1 MRLGEFLNAMHRDGA
16 PEAPTCPVRF
26 KAIARGAH
34 GEEYLVDCNAVL
46 AFVDESKRD
55 KAIDAAE
62 AVLRRAYPDGSAPAE
77 KRRNEVAYQVLL
89 YALRDADQH
98 RTQFAASV
106 DELRAALVQP
116 VATRLYTEY
125 IEFVDEEFPDE
136 VTPEQL
142 EEMAKEAEKNSF
154 GDLLT
159 SYGYLTIRRALPSLA
174 ARFGRSPTQTSG
186 AGAPA

>member
-1 MRLGEFLNAMHRDGA
+1 MRLGEFLSGKHRDGA
-16 PEAPTCPVRF
+16 TPAPTRPVEF

-46 AFVDESKRD
+46 AFVDEQKRD

-62 AVLRRAYPDGSAPAE
+62 VALRRAYPDGSAPAE

-89 YALRDADQH
+89 YALRDADEH
-98 RTQFAASV
+98 RAQFAASV

-125 IEFVDEEFPDE
+125 IEFVDEEFAA
-136 VTPEQL
+136 TPTKEQF
-142 EEMAKEAEKNSF
+142 AELVEDARKNS
-154 GDLLT
+154 
-159 SYGYLTIRRALPSLA
+159 
-174 ARFGRSPTQTSG
+174 
-186 AGAPA
+186 